1 MWEKA
6 GQNGLLGVN
15 VNEEHGGIG
24 GDVLSTAITWE
35 EQYVFVEIHKSFIE
49 NGKFFYEKFM
59 IIIYIYALS
68 IKIPMKLQIYTN
80 TCISM
85 KQFFFLFFKVLK
97 KNAIQNA
104 SVVEIF
110 GSIQ

>member
-35 EQYVFVEIHKSFIE
+35 EQYVFLEIHKSFIE
-49 NGKFFYEKFM
+49 NRYVFYER
-59 IIIYIYALS
+59 IYDHYLYICFVNKGLRGK
-68 IKIPMKLQIYTN
+68 KIPLKLQIYRYTN
-80 TCISM
+80 TCTGISM
-85 KQFFFLFFKVLK
+85 KQVFFLFFKV
-97 KNAIQNA
+97 
-104 SVVEIF
+104 
-110 GSIQ
+110 

>member
-49 NGKFFYEKFM
+49 NR
-59 IIIYIYALS
+59 
-68 IKIPMKLQIYTN
+68 
-80 TCISM
+80 
-85 KQFFFLFFKVLK
+85 
-97 KNAIQNA
+97 
-104 SVVEIF
+104 
-110 GSIQ
+110 

>member
-35 EQYVFVEIHKSFIE
+35 EQYVFLEIHKSFIE
-49 NGKFFYEKFM
+49 NVKFFMKEFM

-68 IKIPMKLQIYTN
+68 IK
-80 TCISM
+80 
-85 KQFFFLFFKVLK
+85 V
-97 KNAIQNA
+97 
-104 SVVEIF
+104 
-110 GSIQ
+110 